1 MNKPHPLV
9 YIVDDDAGIQ
19 QSLQVLLQSSGYE
32 ARSFL
37 SAEAF
42 LADYYPDQQGCLLLD
57 LRMPGMSGE
66 ELLRELRR
74 RKCHLPVIVLS
85 GHGDVP
91 IAVQMMKLGAF
102 DFLVKPVAYP
112 SLLDRLQQAIQHQD
126 AAGAPPTI
134 PPDIASR
141 LTPREHDIL
150 LGLCSGKPSKR
161 IAFELGISA
170 KTVEH
175 YRARLFQKFDAANA
189 VELVRKIMT
198 TTSHQ

>member
-1 MNKPHPLV
+1 MPPPRHRPLRPWRCPHRRP
-9 YIVDDDAGIQ
+9 DD
-19 QSLQVLLQSSGYE
+19 E
-32 ARSFL
+32 T
-37 SAEAF
+37 
-42 LADYYPDQQGCLLLD
+42 
-57 LRMPGMSGE
+57 
-66 ELLRELRR
+66 RR
-74 RKCHLPVIVLS
+74 L
-85 GHGDVP
+85 
-91 IAVQMMKLGAF
+91 